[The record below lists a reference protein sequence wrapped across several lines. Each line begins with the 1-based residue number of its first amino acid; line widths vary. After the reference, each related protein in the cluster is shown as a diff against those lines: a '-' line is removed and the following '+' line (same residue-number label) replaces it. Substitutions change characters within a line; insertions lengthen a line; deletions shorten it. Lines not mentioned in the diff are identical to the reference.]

1 MKTEKNTIYDVIKD
15 YYFEYQISEDIS
27 DVESGYLYLKMKS
40 DIVNKKYDVLQKQF
54 QNEKLFSVNLK
65 ILFELVIDFPFVI
78 TFTNNIKH
86 TISLFSLEG
95 RKILEN
101 KKEDEKYLT
110 YWEILNELII
120 KNNGIQEEENG
131 YVFLISE
138 EMKLREMK
146 SNMKNAKFFLENYC
160 DIINYDS
167 IIFFIYYIYLSD
179 VSKNDEVY
187 KRLYNDDVIES
198 ARYHFN
204 FLNSFVKNYNNSEM
218 YIKDDNLRKLVLNKV
233 KELDIF

>member
-86 TISLFSLEG
+86 TISLF
-95 RKILEN
+95 
-101 KKEDEKYLT
+101 
-110 YWEILNELII
+110 
-120 KNNGIQEEENG
+120 
-131 YVFLISE
+131 
-138 EMKLREMK
+138 
-146 SNMKNAKFFLENYC
+146 
-160 DIINYDS
+160 
-167 IIFFIYYIYLSD
+167 
-179 VSKNDEVY
+179 
-187 KRLYNDDVIES
+187 
-198 ARYHFN
+198 
-204 FLNSFVKNYNNSEM
+204 
-218 YIKDDNLRKLVLNKV
+218 
-233 KELDIF
+233 